1 MAVLVEKLKT
11 APDDPA
17 ANLAVGSYTCFNK
30 GDWEHGLPMLAKGSD
45 ANLKKLAILEITR
58 PTTPDD
64 LMRLGDGWWDFGA
77 KQPDVIR
84 GEIYQHAASI
94 YNAALPN
101 VTGLRRTLMEH
112 RIADAGTAQTVP
124 MHPDAAPSG
133 GFVNSIGMK
142 FVRISQ
148 GIFSM
153 GSPPNETGHY
163 QNETLHRVKIS
174 KAFMMATTTVT
185 QAQWKALMDKNPSHF
200 QGNNRPVENVSWND
214 AMAFCEKLS
223 EKEAKHYRL
232 PTEAEWEYACRAG
245 TQSPYNFGDGRPG
258 DFAWYDAN
266 SGKET
271 HDVATKRPNRW
282 GLYDM
287 GTSGNC
293 VWTVM
298 LPMAAMQSIRKTPA
312 PLDRIPSGAGRAKA
326 IRPACAVRSAVVA
339 QPAPDTA
346 TSDSASCWIFPTNTR
361 REGSSNPHRR
371 RASIRTPSSTPSA

>member
-1 MAVLVEKLKT
+1 
-11 APDDPA
+11 
-17 ANLAVGSYTCFNK
+17 
-30 GDWEHGLPMLAKGSD
+30 DWEHGLPMLAKGSD

-174 KAFMMATTTVT
+174 KAFMMA
-185 QAQWKALMDKNPSHF
+185 
-200 QGNNRPVENVSWND
+200 
-214 AMAFCEKLS
+214 
-223 EKEAKHYRL
+223 
-232 PTEAEWEYACRAG
+232 
-245 TQSPYNFGDGRPG
+245 
-258 DFAWYDAN
+258 
-266 SGKET
+266 
-271 HDVATKRPNRW
+271 
-282 GLYDM
+282 
-287 GTSGNC
+287 
-293 VWTVM
+293 
-298 LPMAAMQSIRKTPA
+298 
-312 PLDRIPSGAGRAKA
+312 
-326 IRPACAVRSAVVA
+326 
-339 QPAPDTA
+339 
-346 TSDSASCWIFPTNTR
+346 
-361 REGSSNPHRR
+361 
-371 RASIRTPSSTPSA
+371 